1 MNNSLFPHPNL
12 KYWNTMEKFIF
23 SGILIATLI
32 SMVDHRAPLPPTNS
46 NITQVSKYQLSI
58 GQQIQLARIKKG
70 FSQKYLARMSGVNL
84 EEIIAIEKEGVIPTV
99 NNLYKLQDILGGGIV
114 VSGDSIARL

>member
-1 MNNSLFPHPNL
+1 MQ
-12 KYWNTMEKFIF
+12 KFIF

-32 SMVDHRAPLPPTNS
+32 SMVNHRAPLP
-46 NITQVSKYQLSI
+46 QSKATVAPASKCQLTI

-84 EEIIAIEKEGVIPTV
+84 EEIISIEKQGAIPTI
-99 NNLYKLQDILGGGIV
+99 NDLYKLQDILGGGIV
-114 VSGDSIARL
+114 ISGDSIARL

>member
-1 MNNSLFPHPNL
+1 
-12 KYWNTMEKFIF
+12 MEKFIF

-46 NITQVSKYQLSI
+46 TVVPASKYQLTI

-70 FSQKYLARMSGVNL
+70 FSQKYLARMSGVAL
-84 EEIIAIEKEGVIPTV
+84 EEIIAFEKEGIIPTI
-99 NNLYKLQDILGGGIV
+99 NELYKLQDILGGGIV
-114 VSGDSIARL
+114 ISGDSIARL

>member
-1 MNNSLFPHPNL
+1 
-12 KYWNTMEKFIF
+12 MEKFIF

-32 SMVDHRAPLPPTNS
+32 SMVDHRAPLPQVNS
-46 NITQVSKYQLSI
+46 TVTPVSKYQLTI

-70 FSQKYLARMSGVNL
+70 FSQKYLARMSGVAL
-84 EEIIAIEKEGVIPTV
+84 ENIVAIEKEGRIPTV

-114 VSGDSIARL
+114 ISGDSIARL

>member
-1 MNNSLFPHPNL
+1 
-12 KYWNTMEKFIF
+12 MEKFIF

-32 SMVDHRAPLPPTNS
+32 SMVDHRAPLPQPNAT
-46 NITQVSKYQLSI
+46 IVPVSKYQLTI

-70 FSQKYLARMSGVNL
+70 FSQKYLSRMSGVSL
-84 EEIIAIEKEGVIPTV
+84 QEIVAIEKDGAIPTV

-114 VSGDSIARL
+114 ISGDSIARL

>member
-1 MNNSLFPHPNL
+1 
-12 KYWNTMEKFIF
+12 MEKFIF

-32 SMVDHRAPLPPTNS
+32 SMVDHRTPLPQANAAVIPA
-46 NITQVSKYQLSI
+46 SKYQLSI

-84 EEIIAIEKEGVIPTV
+84 EEIIAIEKEGIVPTV

-114 VSGDSIARL
+114 ISGDTLARL

>member
-1 MNNSLFPHPNL
+1 
-12 KYWNTMEKFIF
+12 MEKFIF

-32 SMVDHRAPLPPTNS
+32 SMVDHRAPLPQSTSTFVPA
-46 NITQVSKYQLSI
+46 SKYQLTI

-70 FSQKYLARMSGVNL
+70 FSQNYLARMSGVAL
-84 EEIIAIEKEGVIPTV
+84 EEIISIEKQGTIPTI
-99 NNLYKLQDILGGGIV
+99 NDLYKLQDILGGGIV

>member
-1 MNNSLFPHPNL
+1 
-12 KYWNTMEKFIF
+12 MEKFIF

-32 SMVDHRAPLPPTNS
+32 SMVDHRAPLPQSKATVIPA
-46 NITQVSKYQLSI
+46 SKYQLTI

-70 FSQKYLARMSGVNL
+70 FSQNYLARMSGVSI
-84 EEIIAIEKEGVIPTV
+84 EEIVSIEKEGIIPTV

-114 VSGDSIARL
+114 INGDSIARL

>member
-1 MNNSLFPHPNL
+1 
-12 KYWNTMEKFIF
+12 MEKFIF

-32 SMVDHRAPLPPTNS
+32 SMVDHRTPLPPATA
-46 NITQVSKYQLSI
+46 IVTPASKYQLTI

-70 FSQKYLARMSGVNL
+70 FSQKYLSRISGVAL
-84 EEIIAIEKEGVIPTV
+84 EEIIAIEKERAMPTI

-114 VSGDSIARL
+114 ISGDSLARL

>member
-1 MNNSLFPHPNL
+1 
-12 KYWNTMEKFIF
+12 MEKFIF

-32 SMVDHRAPLPPTNS
+32 SMVDHRAPLPQTKTTVTS
-46 NITQVSKYQLSI
+46 VSKYQLTI

-70 FSQKYLARMSGVNL
+70 FSLKYLARMSGVAL
-84 EEIIAIEKEGVIPTV
+84 QEIIAIEKESSIPTV

-114 VSGDSIARL
+114 INGDTLARL